1 MHWFSHVPDRVHK
14 VNARNWSPNR
24 LVITIDDRYTPG
36 TLAAMTAD
44 LLALNVHCVMSWN
57 ARGSSNIDI
66 AHQAAQLVVDT
77 TNLDVRAVYDAHR
90 PTLQYQIATHDLPP
104 IGNGAA

>member
-1 MHWFSHVPDRVHK
+1 

-36 TLAAMTAD
+36 TLAAMTTD

-57 ARGSSNIDI
+57 ARGGSNIDI
-66 AHQAAQLVVDT
+66 AHQAAQLVVDA

-90 PTLQYQIATHDLPP
+90 PALQYQIATRDLPP
-104 IGNGAA
+104 MGGAA